1 MKEQRSHDN
10 DTTGLTLHIQLSSP
24 EISTNL
30 YLIPLYFGF
39 QKQYLRGEEEK
50 ERKNMSIFD
59 V

>member
-10 DTTGLTLHIQLSSP
+10 DTSRTLHIQLSSP

-39 QKQYLRGEEEK
+39 QKQYIRGEEEE